1 MMNLNIKDTF
11 NKELPADP
19 ILENGRR
26 QVKEAC
32 FSYVAPR
39 KTSKP
44 ELLHVSPE
52 MLSALGLSADDANS
66 TEFLNMVTGNSV
78 LPNTKPYAMCYGG
91 HQFGIGLVNWEMA
104 EPLI

>member
-19 ILENGRR
+19 ILENNRR

-32 FSYVAPR
+32 FSYVTPR

-52 MLSALGLSADDANS
+52 MLSAIGVSIDDAES
-66 TEFLNMVTGNSV
+66 PEFLNLITGNSYISRQ
-78 LPNTKPYAMCYGG
+78 N
-91 HQFGIGLVNWEMA
+91 
-104 EPLI
+104 